1 MLCTLLAFSYYLH
14 THTHTYAY
22 MYVHKQA
29 RALSRSLKTHC
40 RSNSLLSLLLLSL
53 SSADS
58 QIRKHF
64 GKFEEKVQAKMQF
77 MLLKGMKKNGAK
89 VLQH

>member
-14 THTHTYAY
+14 THTHTYA
-22 MYVHKQA
+22 YVHKQA

-58 QIRKHF
+58 QIGKHF

>member
-14 THTHTYAY
+14 THTHTYA
-22 MYVHKQA
+22 YVHKQA

-58 QIRKHF
+58 QIGKHF
-64 GKFEEKVQAKMQF
+64 GKFEEKVQAKRQF
-77 MLLKGMKKNGAK
+77 MLLKGMTKNGAK